1 MCMCVDFS
9 TFGLRIRCCQVTF
22 SIRLM
27 LGSQPRLSPVL
38 SALLIASLH
47 PLPGFTVRFGLLPS
61 APSHG
66 RLVLAWLSLVS
77 RRRRLSCLCYHCG
90 CVAAVPSLGDG
101 ICAYRC
107 RTVVGGRYLC
117 LVLPYHRCEMV
128 YVLLHRCTDPARGL
142 YLCLHAVS
150 ACQRVSFVL
159 LLLVFAFLC
168 Y

>member
-1 MCMCVDFS
+1 MCVDFS
-9 TFGLRIRCCQVTF
+9 TFGLRIRCSQVTF
-22 SIRLM
+22 SIGFM
-27 LGSQPRLSPVL
+27 LCSQPRLSPVL

-47 PLPGFTVRFGLLPS
+47 PLPSFTVRFGLLPS

-66 RLVLAWLSLVS
+66 GLVLAWLSLVS

-101 ICAYRC
+101 ICAYC
-107 RTVVGGRYLC
+107 CHTIVVRWYMCFSTAAQTLG
-117 LVLPYHRCEMV
+117 
-128 YVLLHRCTDPARGL
+128 GL

>member
-1 MCMCVDFS
+1 
-9 TFGLRIRCCQVTF
+9 
-22 SIRLM
+22 M

-47 PLPGFTVRFGLLPS
+47 PRPGFTVRFVLLPS
-61 APSHG
+61 VPSHG

-117 LVLPYHRCEMV
+117 LLLPYHPWGTV
-128 YVLLHRCTDPARGL
+128 SVLIAAIPSWWDGICAYSCHTIVVRWYMCFSTAVQTLGGL
-142 YLCLHAVS
+142 YLCLLAV
-150 ACQRVSFVL
+150 
-159 LLLVFAFLC
+159 
-168 Y
+168 

>member
-1 MCMCVDFS
+1 
-9 TFGLRIRCCQVTF
+9 
-22 SIRLM
+22 M
-27 LGSQPRLSPVL
+27 LGLQPRLSPVL

-107 RTVVGGRYLC
+107 RTVVGGQYLC
-117 LVLPYHRCEMV
+117 LLLPYHCCEMV
-128 YVLLHRCTDPARGL
+128 YVFLHCCTDPGGP
-142 YLCLHAVS
+142 V
-150 ACQRVSFVL
+150 FVL
-159 LLLVFAFLC
+159 TCCVGLPTCVCCALAAHVCILTLLTFVVLC
-168 Y
+168 V